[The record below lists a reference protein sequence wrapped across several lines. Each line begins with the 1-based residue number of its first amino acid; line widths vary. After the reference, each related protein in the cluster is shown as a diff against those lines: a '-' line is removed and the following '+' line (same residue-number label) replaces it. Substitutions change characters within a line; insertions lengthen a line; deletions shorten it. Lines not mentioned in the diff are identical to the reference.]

1 MSRGDEVVESGAQ
14 KLDALADRAAAEGG
28 LRARLADELAD
39 DAAFLRKLKP
49 SLIAARARGRLPK
62 DAQPGSGPRLT
73 PRSPSGA
80 QLGPRP
86 SGGARRGP
94 NPFVVIGAAAAIGV
108 LAAKLVDWRGH
119 AHPRR

>member
-1 MSRGDEVVESGAQ
+1 MSKGDEVVETGAQ
-14 KLDALADRAAAEGG
+14 KLDALADRAAARGG
-28 LRARLADELAD
+28 LRAKLADELAD

-49 SLIAARARGRLPK
+49 TLIAERARGRLPK
-62 DAQPGSGPRLT
+62 DAEPGSGSRLT

-94 NPFVVIGAAAAIGV
+94 NPFVIVGAAASVGV
-108 LAAKLVDWRGH
+108 LLAKLVDWRGH
-119 AHPRR
+119 PHPRR

>member
-1 MSRGDEVVESGAQ
+1 MSKGDKVVEGGAQ
-14 KLDALADRAAAEGG
+14 RLDALADKAAGHGG
-28 LRARLADELAD
+28 LRAKLADELAD

-49 SLIAARARGRLPK
+49 TLIAARARGSLPK
-62 DAQPGSGPRLT
+62 DGEPGSGTRLT
-73 PRSPSGA
+73 PQSPSGS

-94 NPFVVIGAAAAIGV
+94 NPFAVVGAAAGLGV
-108 LAAKLVDWRGH
+108 LLAKLVDWRGH